1 MSEDSD
7 SYLNADLGED
17 YKHRLREIAEE
28 ENRDMT
34 NQIRTWIDREHP
46 KVVGE

>member
-1 MSEDSD
+1 MSNESD

-17 YKHRLREIAEE
+17 YKDKLREIAEE
-28 ENRDMT
+28 KNRDMT
-34 NQIRTWIDREHP
+34 NQIRTWIDREYS